1 MSKRNVLLSI
11 GLVVISILA
20 IGLSACAPQ
29 VTAEAAGPGSGFG
42 RSGGQ
47 TGAAAADSST
57 TGLATSGQTGG
68 YGRGG
73 MRGGNG
79 QGSTGGGYATT
90 PLTEAEAEALL
101 RAVVEEQN
109 AQALYQ
115 SVLDTFGDV
124 YPFNVIVQSEAQH
137 AAALIRQAEKYG
149 ISVPE
154 ATVTN
159 FPSFDSIEAACAA
172 GVAAE
177 IADAALYDELLTVTS
192 HQDIIRVYQNLQ
204 SASLNSHLP
213 AFEACQ

>member
-20 IGLSACAPQ
+20 IGLSACVPQ
-29 VTAEAAGPGSGFG
+29 TTAEAAGLGGGYG
-42 RSGGQ
+42 RNGGQ
-47 TGAAAADSST
+47 TEATAAGST
-57 TGLATSGQTGG
+57 PALPASGQTGG

-79 QGSTGGGYATT
+79 QGAMGGGYATT
-90 PLTEAEAEALL
+90 PLTEAEADALL
-101 RAVVEEQN
+101 RAVAEEQN

-115 SVLDTFGDV
+115 SVLNTFGDV

-137 AAALIRQAEKYG
+137 AAALIRQADKYG
-149 ISVPE
+149 ISLPE
-154 ATVTN
+154 TAATD
-159 FPSFDSIEAACAA
+159 FPSYDNVEAACAA

-177 IADAALYDELLTVTS
+177 IADAALYDELLAVTS